1 MNIKDLEAFLAI
13 AETENMQLA
22 ANQCDKSP
30 SVMSKSL
37 KRLELLL
44 NAQLFDRVGKHIKL
58 NATGVKFR
66 EHAAHLIAQAK
77 QAISECSGL
86 KADYHYRIAAPSILY
101 FRWASV
107 ISKVLMQHQTDSAI
121 EFQTHYEQQALERLK
136 RGMADIAIVTSA
148 LSEQLP
154 TSMFS
159 APLGKLNMQVAAGK
173 SHPLVIDSTE
183 QGSTPLVTTT
193 AELLQHNFIGPD
205 TSPYCGENRGIGC
218 DGWQNQL
225 HPRKLNMV
233 ANDYAVLGQI
243 VKSGQALA
251 YLPDFWIRE
260 LDLVPIEVTDDSY
273 QYHEEILLV
282 SYQSHIVALFL
293 ES

>member
-1 MNIKDLEAFLAI
+1 MNIKDLEVFLAI

-22 ANQCDKSP
+22 ANQCDKSA

-37 KRLELLL
+37 KRLETLL
-44 NAQLFDRVGKHIKL
+44 NTQLFDRVGKHIKL

-66 EHAAHLIAQAK
+66 NHAAQLVAQAK
-77 QAISECSGL
+77 QTITECSGL
-86 KADYHYRIAAPSILY
+86 QASYHYRIAAPSILY

-107 ISKVLMQHQTDSAI
+107 ISKVLMQNQADSAV
-121 EFQTHYEQQALERLK
+121 EFQTHYEQQALAQLK
-136 RGMADIAIVTSA
+136 RGAVDVAIVTSA
-148 LSEQLP
+148 LAEQLP
-154 TSMFS
+154 DSLYS
-159 APLGKLNMQVAAGK
+159 APLGRLNMQVAAGK
-173 SHPLVIDSTE
+173 SHPLVIASAE
-183 QGSTPLVTTT
+183 QGSAQLTTTT
-193 AELLQHNFIGPD
+193 AALLQHNFIGPD

-251 YLPDFWIRE
+251 YLPDFWVRE
-260 LDLVPIEVTDDSY
+260 LGLVPIEVIDDNY
-273 QYHEEILLV
+273 QYHEEILLL
-282 SYQSHIVALFL
+282 SYQAHIVDRFL
-293 ES
+293 EA

>member
-1 MNIKDLEAFLAI
+1 MNIKDLEVFLAI

-22 ANQCDKSP
+22 ANLCDKSP

-37 KRLELLL
+37 KRLETIL

-58 NATGVKFR
+58 NATGIKFR
-66 EHAAHLIAQAK
+66 GHAAQIVAQAK
-77 QAISECSGL
+77 QTISECSGL
-86 KADYHYRIAAPSILY
+86 KANYHYRVAAPSILY

-107 ISKVLMQHQTDSAI
+107 ISKVIMQYQTDSAI
-121 EFQTHYEQQALERLK
+121 EFQTHYEQQALEQLK
-136 RGMADIAIVTSA
+136 RGTADIAIVTSA

-154 TSMFS
+154 DSMS
-159 APLGKLNMQVAAGK
+159 AAPLGRLNMQVAAGK
-173 SHPLVIDSTE
+173 SHPLVLANTE
-183 QGSTPLVTTT
+183 QGSPTLVITT
-193 AELLQHNFIGPD
+193 AELLQHSFIGPD

-260 LDLVPIEVTDDSY
+260 LDLVPIEVADDNY

-282 SYQSHIVALFL
+282 SYQSHIVELFL
-293 ES
+293 EP